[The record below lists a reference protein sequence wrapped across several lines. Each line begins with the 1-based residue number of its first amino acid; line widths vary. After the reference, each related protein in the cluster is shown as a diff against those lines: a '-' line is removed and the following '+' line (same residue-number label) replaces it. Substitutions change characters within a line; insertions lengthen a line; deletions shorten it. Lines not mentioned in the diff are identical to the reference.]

1 MIDFVFQGATDAR
14 FSDWDTA
21 REFVIFETIVNN
33 PRLDGE
39 TKVRL
44 QAIEQDAYDAHANKF
59 LVSEKGEIARYYTY
73 LKNQF
78 PSATSD
84 ERFLAIYDAAANVK
98 ADESS
103 IGESDFQVP
112 GRVKVGALVVLGIG
126 AFFLFRD

>member
-1 MIDFVFQGATDAR
+1 MIDFIFQGAIDER

-21 REFVIFETIVNN
+21 REFVEQTIVNN

-44 QAIEQDAYDAHANKF
+44 QAIEQDAYDVHANKF
-59 LVSEKGEIARYYTY
+59 LLSEKEEIARYYTY

-103 IGESDFQVP
+103 VGLDDFQVP

-126 AFFLFRD
+126 AFFLLRD